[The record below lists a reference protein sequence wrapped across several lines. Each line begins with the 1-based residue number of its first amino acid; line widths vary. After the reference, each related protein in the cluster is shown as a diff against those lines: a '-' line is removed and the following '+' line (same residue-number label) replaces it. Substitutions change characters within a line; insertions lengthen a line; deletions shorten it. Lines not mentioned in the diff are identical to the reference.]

1 MLKFLSFLYH
11 DMIAK
16 RKKEKK
22 KKKENAIVVPKNSR
36 FGIWNCHVR
45 FRMVCFKFIYGF

>member
-1 MLKFLSFLYH
+1 MLKFLSFLYL

-22 KKKENAIVVPKNSR
+22 KKKEKENAIVVPKNSR
-36 FGIWNCHVR
+36 FGI
-45 FRMVCFKFIYGF
+45 

>member
-1 MLKFLSFLYH
+1 MLKFISFLYH

-16 RKKEKK
+16 RK

-36 FGIWNCHVR
+36 FGI
-45 FRMVCFKFIYGF
+45 